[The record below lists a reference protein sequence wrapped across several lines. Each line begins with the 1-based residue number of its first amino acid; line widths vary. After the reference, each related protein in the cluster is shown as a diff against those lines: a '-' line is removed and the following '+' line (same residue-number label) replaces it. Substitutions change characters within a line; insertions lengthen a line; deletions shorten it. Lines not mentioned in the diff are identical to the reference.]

1 MILDPSAFPDAVKDI
16 PLASSPVI
24 RTVVLA
30 GGCFWC
36 VEAVYRQI
44 DGVLEV
50 RSGYTGGTGET
61 ADYRSVC
68 TGRTDH
74 AEAVELQYDASKVT
88 LGHLL
93 KIFFSVA
100 HDPTQLDRQGN
111 DVGRQYRSAIFYGDE
126 EQRAASEAYIQQLNA
141 ARVFPQPIVTRL
153 EPLKVFYIA
162 EDYHQD
168 YAARNPD
175 QPYVAYVAAPKVEK
189 ARQYFCNL
197 KR

>member
-1 MILDPSAFPDAVKDI
+1 
-16 PLASSPVI
+16 
-24 RTVVLA
+24 
-30 GGCFWC
+30 

-44 DGVLEV
+44 DGVIEV
-50 RSGYTGGTGET
+50 RSGYSGGTRET
-61 ADYRSVC
+61 ADYRAVC

-74 AEAVELQYDASKVT
+74 AEAVEIQYDASKVT
-88 LGHLL
+88 LGRLL

-111 DVGRQYRSAIFYGDE
+111 DVGRQYRSAVFYADD
-126 EQRAASEAYIQQLNA
+126 EQRAVVEAYIQQLNA

-153 EPLKVFYIA
+153 EPLKAFYIA

-175 QPYVAYVAAPKVEK
+175 QPYVAYVAAPKVDM
-189 ARQYFCNL
+189 ARQYFCGL